1 MNKKLMLI
9 STSSLLAISPL
20 IATISCNKS
29 EDVDNKKLSEA
40 VNSFTI
46 TLKTGQNVSSVLAS
60 QVKDEPTLL
69 KYFDLG
75 GKKDGFTYT
84 FKTATPLSTDLTK
97 LTVTYEIGYKDKKQ
111 SKTVELSGF
120 QNPVQSAFDSFTI
133 TLKKDQN
140 VSSVLASQVKDEK
153 TLLTYFDLGGQITGV
168 TYKFE
173 SATEVE
179 SNPDKLKVI
188 YKISYQGQEKEKTIE
203 LSGFK
208 TPTTEGGEGTGQD
221 QTN

>member
-1 MNKKLMLI
+1 MYNLLIKIQLIIVIGILELERKYIMSKKLILI
-9 STSSLLAISPL
+9 SSSSLLAISPL

-29 EDVDNKKLSEA
+29 EDVDKKLSEA

-97 LTVTYEIGYKDKKQ
+97 LTVTYEIGYKDKAE

-120 QNPVQSAFDSFTI
+120 KN
-133 TLKKDQN
+133 
-140 VSSVLASQVKDEK
+140 
-153 TLLTYFDLGGQITGV
+153 
-168 TYKFE
+168 
-173 SATEVE
+173 
-179 SNPDKLKVI
+179 
-188 YKISYQGQEKEKTIE
+188 
-203 LSGFK
+203 
-208 TPTTEGGEGTGQD
+208 PTTGGED

>member
-1 MNKKLMLI
+1 MSKKLILI
-9 STSSLLAISPL
+9 SSSSLLAISPL

-29 EDVDNKKLSEA
+29 EDVDKKLSEA

-120 QNPVQSAFDSFTI
+120 QNPVQQAVNSFTI
-133 TLKKDQN
+133 TLKSDKN
-140 VSSVLASQVKDEK
+140 VSNVLASDIDTEPE
-153 TLLTYFDLGGQITGV
+153 LLQYFNLGGQITGV
-168 TYKFE
+168 TYTFKTATPLSTDLTKLTVTYEIGYKDKAE
-173 SATEVE
+173 S
-179 SNPDKLKVI
+179 
-188 YKISYQGQEKEKTIE
+188 KTVE

-208 TPTTEGGEGTGQD
+208 NPTTGGED